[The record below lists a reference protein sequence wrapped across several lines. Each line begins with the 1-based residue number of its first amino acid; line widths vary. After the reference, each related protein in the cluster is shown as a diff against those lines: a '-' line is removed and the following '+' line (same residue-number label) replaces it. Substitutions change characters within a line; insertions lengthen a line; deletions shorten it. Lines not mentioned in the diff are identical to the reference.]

1 MRSIS
6 HQQKKYRGEI
16 FFLLSLLTFI
26 LVLGW
31 SNFNFNRE
39 TIKVAIAAPQSN
51 TAEANIALGREMIDG
66 AQFYIDRVNKSG
78 GINGKKLKLVV
89 YDDQF
94 SPDRAEEV
102 AKEICDSSALGIL
115 GHYGGKLS
123 LRAGKIYKK
132 CQIPAITGSATSDS
146 VTVDNPWY
154 FRAIFTNREQSQF
167 MAEYIHYI
175 LQAKNVYLI
184 SGDRT
189 YGTTFARE
197 IQKSF
202 ATLGRDFLGMQ
213 KIESNDLKG
222 SSDRIVLDLLKLQQ
236 SERKP
241 DLVVL
246 IAQNF
251 ESEEVV
257 LKMRRNGIDLPIFG
271 GDAMADISFAESFIN
286 TPEEQ
291 SKTGFFSNGIHAIAP
306 AILDISDERG
316 QIFKNEFEEQYGHK
330 PGWVST
336 FYYDSANLL
345 VTAIQKSLTE
355 GESQPDINS
364 KNISENILIMRDRVR
379 DALTKIDS
387 PRTSI
392 EGITRNLYFN
402 SARTVSSPILIGIFR
417 QNDFVSAFTQLTPIE
432 NLKIVPKLKEKIKN
446 NQIIQIGDGS
456 YVERTSI
463 VDTGIDINEVTKIDE
478 RTSSYL
484 IDFYLWFRYQGDFQP
499 DNIEFTNFSVERLD
513 SGEKLTLDEPIQ
525 QDVENG
531 VNYVVYR
538 VKADFYEEFDF
549 HNYPFDRQILSIRFR
564 HNFLTRDR
572 LIYVVDFVGMR
583 HANTEEILKKF
594 KADNVFGKI
603 TTWRITNALFFQN
616 SHISRSTL
624 GVRRLIESNAKF
636 NYSKFNAEIE
646 IKRDLIRFS
655 IKNLLPLWFFV
666 GVAYS
671 LLFLPAEDISVEAI
685 GSLLLA
691 IVFYHLSLLDSLP
704 EGIGYVV
711 ALDYAF
717 YIIYALLALELLL
730 VISGYSTLLEARGIT
745 RKKLIIFGRIA
756 FPLLWTVGCGSLYFI
771 YT

>member
-1 MRSIS
+1 MVKTTGT
-6 HQQKKYRGEI
+6 QKKYRGEI
-16 FFLLSLLTFI
+16 LFLLSLLTFI

-31 SNFNFNRE
+31 ANFNFNQE
-39 TIKVAIAAPQSN
+39 TITIAIAAPQSN
-51 TAEANIALGREMIDG
+51 TEEANLALGREMIDG
-66 AQFYIDRVNKSG
+66 AQFYIDRLNQSG
-78 GINGKKLKLVV
+78 GINGKKVELAL

-94 SPDRAEEV
+94 NPDRAEEV
-102 AKEICDSSALGIL
+102 AREICDSSALGIL
-115 GHYGGKLS
+115 GHYGGRLS
-123 LRAGKIYKK
+123 LRAGKIYQE
-132 CQIPAITGSATSDS
+132 CQIPALTGSATADS
-146 VTVDNPWY
+146 VTTDNPWY
-154 FRAIFTNREQSQF
+154 FRGIFTNRTQSEF

-175 LQAKNVYLI
+175 LQAENVYFI
-184 SGDRT
+184 AGDNA
-189 YGTTFARE
+189 YGETFERDLS
-197 IQKSF
+197 QSF
-202 ATLGRDFLGMQ
+202 AALGRDFLGKQ
-213 KIESNDLKG
+213 TIDSTDLER

-241 DLVVL
+241 DLVVV

-251 ESEEVV
+251 EAIQVI

-271 GDAMADISFAESFIN
+271 GDAMADLSFAESFFD
-286 TPEEQ
+286 TPEEK
-291 SKTGFFSNGIHAIAP
+291 STTGFFTNGIHAIAP
-306 AILDISDERG
+306 EILDIADERG
-316 QIFKNEFEEQYGHK
+316 QIFKNEFEERYGYT
-330 PGWVST
+330 PGWVSI
-336 FYYDSANLL
+336 FYYDAANLL
-345 VTAIQKSLTE
+345 VTAIQRSLTE
-355 GESQPDINS
+355 EISQPDT
-364 KNISENILIMRDRVR
+364 KPENTIITRDRVR
-379 DALTKIDS
+379 DELARIDS
-387 PRTSI
+387 PRTSV
-392 EGITRNLYFN
+392 EGITRNLYFDR
-402 SARTVSSPILIGIFR
+402 ARTITSPVLVGVFR

-432 NLKIVPKLKEKIKN
+432 NLKIVPRLEEKVKN
-446 NQIIQIGDGS
+446 NQIIQLGNGS

-463 VDTGIDINEVTKIDE
+463 IDTGIDINEVTKIDE

-484 IDFYLWFRYQGDFQP
+484 IDFYLWFRYQGDFRP

-525 QDVENG
+525 QDIENG
-531 VNYVVYR
+531 VKYVVYR

-549 HNYPFDRQILSIRFR
+549 HKYPFDRQILSIRFR

-583 HANTEEILKKF
+583 HTNVEEILQKF
-594 KADNVFGKI
+594 KIDDVFGKI
-603 TTWRITNALFFQN
+603 TNWRVTNAIFFQN
-616 SHISRSTL
+616 SHLSRSTL

-646 IKRDLIRFS
+646 IKRDLLRFS

-717 YIIYALLALELLL
+717 YIIYGLLALELLL

-745 RKKLIIFGRIA
+745 RQKLIIFGRIS
-756 FPLLWTVGCGSLYFI
+756 FPLLWTIGCVSLYII
-771 YT
+771 YA

>member
-1 MRSIS
+1 MKPIGKRS
-6 HQQKKYRGEI
+6 KYRGEI
-16 FFLLSLLTFI
+16 LFLLSLLTFI

-31 SNFNFNRE
+31 ANLNFNRE
-39 TIKVAIAAPQSN
+39 TITIAIAAPQSN
-51 TAEANIALGREMIDG
+51 TEEANLFLGREMIDG
-66 AQFYIDRVNKSG
+66 AQFYIDRANKAG

-94 SPDRAEEV
+94 NPDRAEEV

-115 GHYGGKLS
+115 GHYGGRLS
-123 LRAGKIYKK
+123 LRAGEVYKT
-132 CQIPAITGSATSDS
+132 CQIPALTGSATADS

-154 FRAIFTNREQSQF
+154 FRAIFTNRAQSQF
-167 MAEYIHYI
+167 MAEYIQYI

-184 SGDRT
+184 SGDNT
-189 YGTTFARE
+189 YGETFSRDLKE
-197 IQKSF
+197 SF
-202 ATLGRDFLGMQ
+202 AAFGKDFLGMQ
-213 KIESNDLKG
+213 KIESDELER
-222 SSDRIVLDLLKLQQ
+222 SSDRIVIDLLKLQQ

-241 DLVVL
+241 DLIVL
-246 IAQNF
+246 VAQNF
-251 ESEEVV
+251 EAEKIV
-257 LKMRRNGIDLPIFG
+257 LKMRRNGIDFPIFG
-271 GDAMADISFAESFIN
+271 GDAMADISFAESFLN

-291 SKTGFFSNGIHAIAP
+291 NQRGFFSNGIHAIAP

-316 QIFKNEFEEQYGHK
+316 QIFKNEFEARYGYT

-336 FYYDSANLL
+336 FYYDGANLL
-345 VTAIQKSLTE
+345 VAAIQNSLTE
-355 GESQPDINS
+355 GASQPDTE
-364 KNISENILIMRDRVR
+364 SENIPIMRDRVR
-379 DALTKIDS
+379 DSLTKIDS
-387 PRTSI
+387 LRTSV
-392 EGITRNLYFN
+392 EGLTRNLYFN
-402 SARTVSSPILIGIFR
+402 SERTIVSQILMGVFR

-432 NLKIVPKLKEKIKN
+432 NLKSISRLAEKIKN
-446 NQIIQIGDGS
+446 NQIIQLGDGS

-484 IDFYLWFRYQGDFQP
+484 IDFYLWFRYQGDFKP

-525 QDVENG
+525 QDIEND

-549 HNYPFDRQILSIRFR
+549 HKYPFDRQILSIRFR
-564 HNFLTRDR
+564 HNLLTRDR

-583 HANTEEILKKF
+583 HANVEEILQKF
-594 KADNVFGKI
+594 KTDNVFGKI
-603 TTWRITNALFFQN
+603 TNWRVTNALFFQN

-646 IKRDLIRFS
+646 IKRDLLRFS

-671 LLFLPAEDISVEAI
+671 LLFLPPEDISVEAI

-717 YIIYALLALELLL
+717 YIIYSLLALELLL
-730 VISGYSTLLEARGIT
+730 VILGYSPILEARGIT
-745 RKKLIIFGRIA
+745 RKKLIIFGRIS
-756 FPLLWTVGCGSLYFI
+756 FPLLWTMGCGSLYFI
-771 YT
+771 YA